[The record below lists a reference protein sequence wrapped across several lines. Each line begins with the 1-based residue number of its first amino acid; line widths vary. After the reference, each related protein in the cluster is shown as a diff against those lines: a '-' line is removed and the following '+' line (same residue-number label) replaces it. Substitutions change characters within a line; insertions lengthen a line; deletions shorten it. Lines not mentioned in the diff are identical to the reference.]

1 MNLRN
6 ELNKLARWTGVVG
19 WLTIIGGAISA
30 LMGLFVYVVGAI
42 PGIITVILGVKLVNA
57 RKYALDTLL
66 SIEENVDSNMNGMVR
81 ELATYFKIQGILQI
95 VGIAAGIL
103 VLLIALIG
111 VLAAGMSIMDY
122 MDFNLYIYRDWRK
135 IKTATSRCFLPR
147 FKR

>member
-30 LMGLFVYVVGAI
+30 LVGLFVYVVGAI

-122 MDFNLYIYRDWRK
+122 MDFNL
-135 IKTATSRCFLPR
+135 
-147 FKR
+147 